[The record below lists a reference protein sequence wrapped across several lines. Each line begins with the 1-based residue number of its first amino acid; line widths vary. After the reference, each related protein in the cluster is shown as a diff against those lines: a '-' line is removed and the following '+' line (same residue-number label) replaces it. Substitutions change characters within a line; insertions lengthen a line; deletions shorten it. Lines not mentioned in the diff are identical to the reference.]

1 MPEWVLEVT
10 VVAVAEGTGMP
21 LIVSSWSD
29 ASASASGSASVGA
42 DAIET
47 IALRVIEQGIAVAA
61 GASRDYHTASAE
73 VDCLKMQTPQ
83 QC

>member
-29 ASASASGSASVGA
+29 ASASASVGA